1 MMATRCSNSIG
12 LAANSSHPAAM
23 ACSRSLSIAYA
34 DMPMIGML
42 RVCGSFLRDPH
53 GFPAVS
59 AWHFEVEQDYVRA
72 LARGQ
77 FAALLAVLS
86 RENLE
91 IANPVKAHL
100 EHVEI
105 VVVVFDVEHFGH
117 SRLSSR
123 LSLFN
128 DLVGATQ
135 EWQRNC

>member
-1 MMATRCSNSIG
+1 
-12 LAANSSHPAAM
+12 M

-59 AWHFEVEQDYVRA
+59 AWHFEVQQDYVRA

-100 EHVEI
+100 E
-105 VVVVFDVEHFGH
+105 
-117 SRLSSR
+117 SRRRVRCRALWS
-123 LSLFN
+123 
-128 DLVGATQ
+128 
-135 EWQRNC
+135 